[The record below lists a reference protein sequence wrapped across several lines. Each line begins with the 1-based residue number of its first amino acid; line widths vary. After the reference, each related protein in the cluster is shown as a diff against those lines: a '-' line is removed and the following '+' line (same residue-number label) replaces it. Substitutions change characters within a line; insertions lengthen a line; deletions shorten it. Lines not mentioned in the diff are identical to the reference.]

1 MFSAVR
7 RAGETSL
14 GVMLGLVFLY
24 FVSYGPVLAYVVRT
38 ESQQMYTESTE
49 ATRWKAIDAVISIY
63 RPLALI
69 VPAPVMR
76 KYTQIC
82 GLSDIEAFF
91 FVQALRSGAHLP
103 DDLGIDIQYAD

>member
-7 RAGETSL
+7 RSGETSL
-14 GVMLGLVFLY
+14 GVLFSLVFLY
-24 FVSYGPVLAYVVRT
+24 FTSYGPVLAYVVCT
-38 ESQQMYTESTE
+38 ESQQSYKEVLEPTS
-49 ATRWKAIDAVISIY
+49 RKAINAVISVY

-69 VPAPVMR
+69 VPAPIMR
-76 KYTQIC
+76 KYTEIG

-91 FVQALRSGAHLP
+91 FVQALRSGARLP